1 MIYLLVLLAVIGCMA
16 LLDWRHRL
24 FLWARP
30 GAATAV
36 LAVGMAY
43 FLAWDVWGIAEGVFL
58 HRDSPYMTGIMLA
71 PQLPLEEGFF
81 LLFLSHH
88 TMILFTGAVRILE
101 NRAEHRAEHRA
112 GRGGGVRGPRRAADG
127 TTTTTTAGGPA

>member
-30 GAATAV
+30 GAALAV

-58 HRDSPYMTGIMLA
+58 HRDSPYMTGVMLA

-81 LLFLSHH
+81 LLFLSQI
-88 TMILFTGAVRILE
+88 TMVLFTGAVRILE
-101 NRAEHRAEHRA
+101 NRAEHRAEHLA
-112 GRGGGVRGPRRAADG
+112 GRGGGVRGPRRAAAG

>member
-1 MIYLLVLLAVIGCMA
+1 MVYLLTLLAVIGCMA

-30 GAATAV
+30 GAALAV

-58 HRDSPYMTGIMLA
+58 HRDSPYMTGVMLA

-81 LLFLSHH
+81 LLFLSQI
-88 TMILFTGAVRILE
+88 TMVLFTGAVRILE
-101 NRAEHRAEHRA
+101 HRA
-112 GRGGGVRGPRRAADG
+112 GQRAGVRPGRSAARTGG
-127 TTTTTTAGGPA
+127 TTAAGGTR